1 MIPQPYHSGST
12 YPLGGIYPLAQPYYR
27 AILSCLLYHTTQPC
41 SQQLQPSTHDTHS
54 PLTPPHKGSSYHQ
67 IKWIDRRYTTPTHAT
82 SQLHAIPTLSLCY
95 AYGISLPHAY
105 PYGSTTAMHSY
116 HSHTTHRAMRE
127 PQRDHS
133 EPRARLGTTTTGTA
147 RHRDHQRAD
156 HNGRHRPRAGMTLNF
171 WGGAGDQQPLT
182 FFGFA

>member
-1 MIPQPYHSGST
+1 MFPQPYHSGST

-82 SQLHAIPTLSLCY
+82 SQPHSSMLSLPYPHAY

-116 HSHTTHRAMRE
+116 HSHTTHTTMTRH
-127 PQRDHS
+127 DHHTLTTALHTRPTHHHT
-133 EPRARLGTTTTGTA
+133 PRAT
-147 RHRDHQRAD
+147 HRR
-156 HNGRHRPRAGMTLNF
+156 MTQ
-171 WGGAGDQQPLT
+171 A
-182 FFGFA
+182 